1 MALIDRRLFAAL
13 FALSALSVIGASSST
28 ARAQQVAKQVSS
40 NERGHC
46 TGPIWSADGLKL
58 GYERFFYDEP
68 RIDLFILSNLTSTPV
83 ETRVSPKVGAGD
95 EKTKSTVKAFGGNT
109 NPTDGAI
116 CRELS
121 WGPPSHPNVF
131 AYACNVEGASYQLFW
146 RSEEKEIDQGERLTS
161 GPGAAGQPAFSRSW
175 QLAYVANP
183 EGNKEGIFIVDD
195 FANDFDSQRGLRRGA
210 AVRLLPHAGR
220 IDRVP
225 TWDPVGKGIAFVG
238 HSDTTGGDIYV
249 VQNVKKAEETLTRLT
264 DWVGEETN
272 PSWSPDGTKIAFY
285 STKGSKESSATER
298 KRDRLGSSMA
308 GYDIWVA
315 DLKGEKPPFKLVT
328 DVVASERRGPT
339 WTPDSKY
346 IVYVKHM
353 QVKGAVNPVRAIEAK
368 AGATEIKL
376 KTGTNSNE
384 DPAVVARGDEWWLA
398 FTSIGPVTGPTQD
411 WRRVYT
417 FNISQLKTGAK

>member
-1 MALIDRRLFAAL
+1 MALIDRSWVIAL
-13 FALSALSVIGASSST
+13 FVIGASSST
-28 ARAQQVAKQVSS
+28 ARAQAQQVAKQVSA

-68 RIDLFILSNLTSTPV
+68 RIDVFILSNLTSTPV
-83 ETRVSPKVGAGD
+83 ETRVAPAGTAVTD

-109 NPTDGAI
+109 NPVDGAI

-121 WGPPSHPNVF
+121 WGPPKHPNVF
-131 AYACNVEGASYQLFW
+131 AYACNVEGASYQIFW
-146 RSEEKEIDQGERLTS
+146 RHEEKAIDQGERVTG
-161 GPGAAGQPAFSRSW
+161 GPGAAGQPAFSKDW

-183 EGNKEGIFIVDD
+183 DGKKEGIFIVDD
-195 FANDFDSQRGLRRGA
+195 FANRGS
-210 AVRLLPHAGR
+210 AVRLLQHTGR

-225 TWDPVGKGIAFVG
+225 TWDPVGKGLAFVG
-238 HSDTTGGDIYV
+238 HSDATGGDIYV
-249 VQNVKKAEETLTRLT
+249 VKNFKKAEETLTRIT

-285 STKGSKESSATER
+285 STKGSKESSASER

-315 DLKGEKPPFKLVT
+315 DLKNEKPPFKLVT

-339 WTPDSKY
+339 WTPDSNY
-346 IVYVKHM
+346 IVYVKHV
-353 QVKGAVNPVRAIEAK
+353 QAKGAVNPVRAIEAK
-368 AGATEIKL
+368 PNATEIKL

-398 FTSIGPVTGPTQD
+398 FTSIGPVSGPTQD

-417 FNISQLKTGAK
+417 FNLSQLKSGAKPEK